1 MSTTYQFQD
10 ILIFETSYIHDRFLI
25 KKTKQKTTFCY
36 DNSHKYKLIY
46 QIKYSFQFSSFKL
59 AIRNV
64 TLTGQSIWVFWD
76 PDMRT
81 IQSGISPI
89 LMPIT

>member
-25 KKTKQKTTFCY
+25 KKKKNCY

-46 QIKYSFQFSSFKL
+46 QIKYSFQLSSFKL
-59 AIRNV
+59 AIMNV
-64 TLTGQSIWVFWD
+64 TLTGQSI
-76 PDMRT
+76 
-81 IQSGISPI
+81 
-89 LMPIT
+89 

>member
-10 ILIFETSYIHDRFLI
+10 ILTFETSYIHDRFLI
-25 KKTKQKTTFCY
+25 KKKNCY
-36 DNSHKYKLIY
+36 DNSHKYKLFY

-59 AIRNV
+59 AIMNV

-76 PDMRT
+76 PDIRT

>member
-10 ILIFETSYIHDRFLI
+10 ILIFETSYIHDRFLNKI
-25 KKTKQKTTFCY
+25 KTKKKTFCY

-59 AIRNV
+59 AIMNV

-76 PDMRT
+76 PDIRT